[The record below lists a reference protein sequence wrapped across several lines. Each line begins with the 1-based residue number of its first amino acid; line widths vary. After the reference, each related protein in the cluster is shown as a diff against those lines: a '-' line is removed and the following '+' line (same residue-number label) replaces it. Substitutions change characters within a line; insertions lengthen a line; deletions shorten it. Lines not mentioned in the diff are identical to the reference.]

1 VAIPNGY
8 YNGSLTEVWPYK
20 GFVFGFGN
28 SGGVENEAIDDI
40 GIGDGAWSSDG
51 CWSWWSFPNIRNYS
65 AVKSVVALGRVP
77 CWRLQANTCL
87 FLGLARMISGFVFYI
102 IIVIINLVWNCVING
117 VQLKFKK
124 YIYFQN
130 YFNMLILKINFKK

>member
-20 GFVFGFGN
+20 GFVFCFGFGFGN
-28 SGGVENEAIDDI
+28 SGGV
-40 GIGDGAWSSDG
+40 
-51 CWSWWSFPNIRNYS
+51 
-65 AVKSVVALGRVP
+65 VKSVVALGRVP

-117 VQLKFKK
+117 VQLKILKK
-124 YIYFQN
+124 LYFQN
-130 YFNMLILKINFKK
+130 YFNILISKINFKNIYIILMYYKQKKFYKNQLL